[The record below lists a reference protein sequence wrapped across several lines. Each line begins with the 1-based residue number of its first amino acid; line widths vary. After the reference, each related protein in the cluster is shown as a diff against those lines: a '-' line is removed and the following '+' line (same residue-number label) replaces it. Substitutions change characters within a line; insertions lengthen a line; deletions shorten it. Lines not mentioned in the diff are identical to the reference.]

1 MSSATDCRRLGPACR
16 GRVPRRRGFFLRHDA
31 RAGREGVG
39 ELDKPEFRVHHRM
52 KSCRTATNA
61 HWTGNHHVARNDH
74 NPGRS
79 RVVISSVRPSAD
91 EGLAR
96 RFPVEFVRAGGDRAE
111 PSGHRFSLSTFA
123 KAAVSRTNI
132 RTYASRCARRSPAA
146 PAGGGCTRH
155 DRRGAFFH
163 PTKLLLRFPHRL
175 HHLIDLSRRRRP
187 DIHRD
192 LLVAAAGRLKFL
204 PPTDLAGPS
213 HSMFISDVFAR
224 RVHLNR
230 PASIFHMNG
239 LQATFDFDRFRF
251 PKRPVFAGLAM
262 SLHLLVAYT
271 SLPLLQKPPTLAR
284 SVAFRPDQGSR
295 SSGEDRPRPGRE
307 QRLR

>member
-1 MSSATDCRRLGPACR
+1 MLLGLGQQLPIETRVTRSRIA
-16 GRVPRRRGFFLRHDA
+16 GRVCLQPSD
-31 RAGREGVG
+31 
-39 ELDKPEFRVHHRM
+39 VHP
-52 KSCRTATNA
+52 
-61 HWTGNHHVARNDH
+61 W
-74 NPGRS
+74 
-79 RVVISSVRPSAD
+79 
-91 EGLAR
+91 
-96 RFPVEFVRAGGDRAE
+96 
-111 PSGHRFSLSTFA
+111 
-123 KAAVSRTNI
+123 
-132 RTYASRCARRSPAA
+132 
-146 PAGGGCTRH
+146 
-155 DRRGAFFH
+155 
-163 PTKLLLRFPHRL
+163 
-175 HHLIDLSRRRRP
+175 RP
-187 DIHRD
+187 DRSGC
-192 LLVAAAGRLKFL
+192 GRVQFL